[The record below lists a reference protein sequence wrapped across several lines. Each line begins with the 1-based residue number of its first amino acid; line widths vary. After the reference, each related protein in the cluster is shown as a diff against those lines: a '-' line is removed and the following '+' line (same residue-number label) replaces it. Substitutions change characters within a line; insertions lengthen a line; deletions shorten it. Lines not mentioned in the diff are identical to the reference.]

1 MKFIVQKYGGTS
13 IGQADRM
20 KSVAMIVKDSL
31 KKDRVIV
38 ALSAMSSYVKSEG
51 TTSRLIEAADAALK
65 GKDYSKIIDMIEK
78 HHVDAVKKL
87 IKGKNRKKVAD
98 EIDAELDS
106 LKSFLGAINIIGE
119 ISPRSH
125 DVIISMG
132 EKLSARIFAALLN
145 NMGVP
150 AVYVNLE

>member
-31 KKDRVIV
+31 KNDRVIV

-65 GKDYSKIIDMIEK
+65 GKDYSKIIDMIESTM
-78 HHVDAVKKL
+78 L
-87 IKGKNRKKVAD
+87 MRLRN
-98 EIDAELDS
+98 S
-106 LKSFLGAINIIGE
+106 
-119 ISPRSH
+119 
-125 DVIISMG
+125 
-132 EKLSARIFAALLN
+132 
-145 NMGVP
+145 
-150 AVYVNLE
+150 